1 MKDAPVSAPVS
12 APAPDNKDDCGGFPA
27 PALAVASAL
36 TFPALAILAG
46 NRNQFTLNIWQGALL
61 ALLFFCAVSFI
72 CAVPLFLC
80 RRKKILPGLSAACL
94 GISAMLTLQYTLL
107 PELFLKDWPGNGYE
121 LAGVFLGACHLLC
134 LSIPLVLALVFRRQC
149 HRHAGKIAAV
159 LILTQAVPTVEMLFS
174 GEGTAEYDFQEYT
187 FSEKEK
193 FTFGT
198 RNNVILLVV
207 DAMGERTAKK
217 TLKAF
222 PELRETL
229 RDFTCFDKI
238 ESPLPK
244 TMFAVPAML
253 TGKLF
258 DDAEETAKV
267 FADPAAYTPD
277 AKHARYL
284 DRVCR
289 GETSLLRLFREH
301 GYGVEGYPLI
311 MQCIPLAPDVIDNSI
326 PVTSDVRKASLRR
339 VAEMVLDRQVPFILK
354 PLTTRLLPPAEEP
367 FLAAAPAAFGADGC
381 HDRRFYRAL
390 ETEFRTGSAPDVFK
404 YLHLHGAHIP
414 LKNDEHLNPCPGV
427 ERHRQLRGSL
437 KNAELL
443 LARLK
448 EAGLY
453 DRATIVITGDHTEE
467 YTPET
472 IAFIKRPGERHK
484 ELAVNSVPCRIE
496 ELAGT
501 VAKVCGLKAGA
512 VSIYD
517 RPARAGSLNSFRK
530 KEIFLLM
537 PPWQRE
543 EGRKPFVH
551 DSVFSGETSLTGG
564 ELQIEMDLIFSRT
577 RGTFTLRAENA
588 ETFEHWSTRNSYD
601 RKFDR
606 IRAEK
611 FPFPEGIYRLYIEGC
626 FDEGEDCQTELRVFP
641 RFLKVSK
648 EGAVFLS
655 ATPAVKPRPLTPGRE
670 LAFREM
676 ALYPE
681 LLLPPGYLLG
691 HHFLELPPGEKLGVR
706 LPPGS
711 GSRTFVFRFAKTAMM
726 AEGTLKIK
734 AGETVVAKRKL
745 TGDPVAEPTVR
756 VTVPAALTAGQSVSF
771 AIDFTPAKRGENR
784 YWQKI
789 RLMGLTLEK

>member
-1 MKDAPVSAPVS
+1 MKEASVS
-12 APAPDNKDDCGGFPA
+12 APAPAPENKDDCGGFPA

-46 NRNQFTLNIWQGALL
+46 NRNQFTLSLAEGALL
-61 ALLFFCAVSFI
+61 AGLFFCAVSFV
-72 CAVPLFLC
+72 CAVPLCLC
-80 RRKKILPGLSAACL
+80 REKKILPWLNAAFL
-94 GISAMLTLQYTLL
+94 GTSAMLSLQYTLL
-107 PELFLKDWPGNGYE
+107 PEIFLKDWPGKGYDFAE
-121 LAGVFLGACHLLC
+121 LLLGACHLLC
-134 LSIPLVLALVFRRQC
+134 LSIPLVLALVFRRKI
-149 HRHAGKIAAV
+149 HRHAGKIACV
-159 LILTQAVPTVEMLFS
+159 LILTQAVPAVEMLCS
-174 GEGTAEYDFQEYT
+174 TDNEVKYDFQEYT

-217 TLKAF
+217 TLNAF
-222 PELRETL
+222 PELRGSL

-267 FADPAAYTPD
+267 FDDPGAYTPD

-289 GETSLLRLFREH
+289 GETSLLKLFRRH
-301 GYGVEGYPLI
+301 NYRVEGYPLI

-326 PVTSDVRKASLRR
+326 PITPKVRKASLRR
-339 VAEMVLDRQVPFILK
+339 IAEMVLDRQVPFILK
-354 PLTTRLLPPAEEP
+354 PLTAHVLPPAEEP
-367 FLAAAPAAFGADGC
+367 FLAAAPGDAGEDGS
-381 HDRRFYRAL
+381 HDRRFLRAL
-390 ETEFRTGSAPDVFK
+390 AAEFRTGTHADVFK
-404 YLHLHGAHIP
+404 YLHLLGAHIP
-414 LKNDEHLNPCPGV
+414 LNSDENLASCPGV
-427 ERHRQLRGSL
+427 ERYRQLRGSF
-437 KNAELL
+437 KNVELL

-453 DRATIVITGDHTEE
+453 DRAMIVITGDHTEE

-484 ELAVNSVPCRIE
+484 ELVVNSVPCKIQ

-501 VAKVCGLKAGA
+501 VAKVCGLDAAA
-512 VSIYD
+512 VSICD
-517 RPARAGSLNSFRK
+517 RPVQAGTLNSFRK
-530 KEIFLLM
+530 KEFCLQM

-543 EGRKPFVH
+543 AGKEPLIH
-551 DSVFSGETSLTGG
+551 DGVFSGATPLTGG
-564 ELQIEMDLIFSRT
+564 VLEVEMDLIFCRT
-577 RGTFTLRAENA
+577 KGSFTLRAENV
-588 ETFEHWSTRNSYD
+588 ETIEHWSTQNSYD

-626 FDEGEDCQTELRVFP
+626 FDGPEESEAELRVFP

-655 ATPAVKPRPLTPGRE
+655 SVPAMKPRPLTPGRM

-681 LLLPPGYLLG
+681 LILPPGHLTG
-691 HHFLELPPGEKLGVR
+691 HHFLEIPPREKLGVR
-706 LPPGS
+706 LPSAAGP
-711 GSRTFVFRFAKTAMM
+711 RKFVFRFSKTAMT
-726 AEGTLKIK
+726 AEGTLRIK
-734 AGETVVAKRKL
+734 AGGTVVAERKL

-756 VTVPAALTAGQSVSF
+756 ATLPAAPAAGQTAGF
-771 AIDFTPAKRGENR
+771 TFEFTPAKPGENK

-789 RLMGLTLEK
+789 RLEGLTLEK

>member
-1 MKDAPVSAPVS
+1 MKDAPVSS
-12 APAPDNKDDCGGFPA
+12 PAPDNKDDCGGFPA

-36 TFPALAILAG
+36 TCPALAILAG
-46 NRNQFTLNIWQGALL
+46 NRNQFTLSLAEGAFL
-61 ALLFFCAVSFI
+61 ALLFFCAVSFTF
-72 CAVPLFLC
+72 ALPLFLC
-80 RRKKILPGLSAACL
+80 RKKKILPGLSAAFL
-94 GISAMLTLQYTLL
+94 GISAMLTLQYALL
-107 PELFLKDWPGNGYE
+107 PEIFLKEWPGKGFEPEE
-121 LAGVFLGACHLLC
+121 LLLGACHLLC
-134 LSIPLVLALVFRRQC
+134 LSIPLVLALVFRRKL
-149 HRHAGKIAAV
+149 HRHAGKIACV
-159 LILTQAVPTVEMLFS
+159 LILTQAVPVAEMLFS
-174 GEGTAEYDFQEYT
+174 GENEVKYDFQEYT

-193 FTFGT
+193 FTFGA

-222 PELRETL
+222 PELRESL
-229 RDFTCFDKI
+229 RDFTGFDRI

-253 TGKLF
+253 TGQLF
-258 DDAEETAKV
+258 DDAAETAKV
-267 FADPAAYTPD
+267 LDDPAEYHPD

-289 GETSLLRLFREH
+289 GETSLLKLFREH
-301 GYGVEGYPLI
+301 NYRVEGYPLI

-326 PVTSDVRKASLRR
+326 PITSKVRKASLRR
-339 VAEMVLDRQVPFILK
+339 IAEMVLDRQVPFILK
-354 PLTTRLLPPAEEP
+354 PLTTRLMPPAEEP
-367 FLAAAPAAFGADGC
+367 FLAAAPGDADEDGS
-381 HDRRFYRAL
+381 HDRKFYRAL
-390 ETEFRTGSAPDVFK
+390 GKEFRVGTHADVFK
-404 YLHLHGAHIP
+404 YLHLLGAHIP
-414 LKNDEHLNPCPGV
+414 LNSDEHLNACPGV
-427 ERHRQLRGSL
+427 ERYRQLRGSF
-437 KNAELL
+437 KNVELL

-453 DRATIVITGDHTEE
+453 DRAMIVITGDHTEE

-472 IAFIKRPGERHK
+472 IAFIKRPGERHNA
-484 ELAVNSVPCRIE
+484 LVINSVPCKVQ

-501 VAKVCGLKAGA
+501 VAKVCGFEPD
-512 VSIYD
+512 VFSIYD
-517 RPARAGSLNSFRK
+517 RPAQAGNLDSFRK
-530 KEIFLLM
+530 KEFCLQM
-537 PPWQRE
+537 PPWRRE
-543 EGRKPFVH
+543 EGKEPLIH
-551 DSVFSGETSLTGG
+551 DGVFSGATPLTGG
-564 ELQIEMDLIFSRT
+564 ILEVEMDLIFCRT
-577 RGTFTLRAENA
+577 RGTFTLRAENV
-588 ETFEHWSTRNSYD
+588 ETNEHWSTKGSYD

-626 FDEGEDCQTELRVFP
+626 FDEPEESDAELRVFP

-670 LAFREM
+670 LTFREM

-711 GSRTFVFRFAKTAMM
+711 GPRKVLFRFAKTAMM

-734 AGETVVAKRKL
+734 VGDTVVAERKL
-745 TGDPVAEPTVR
+745 TGEPGITPTVR
-756 VTVPAALTAGQSVSF
+756 ATVPAALTAGQSISF

-789 RLMGLTLEK
+789 LLEGLLLKK

>member
-1 MKDAPVSAPVS
+1 MKDAPVS

-36 TFPALAILAG
+36 TFPALAILAK
-46 NRNQFTLNIWQGALL
+46 NRNQFTLSLGEGALL

-72 CAVPLFLC
+72 CALPLFLC
-80 RRKKILPGLSAACL
+80 RRKKLRAGLDAAFL

-107 PELFLKDWPGNGYE
+107 PEIFLKDWPGRGYE
-121 LAGVFLGACHLLC
+121 LDGIFLGACHLLC
-134 LSIPLVLALVFRRQC
+134 LSIPLVLALVFRRKC

-159 LILTQAVPTVEMLFS
+159 LILTQAVPTAEMLCS
-174 GEGTAEYDFQEYT
+174 GENEVKYDFQEYT
-187 FSEKEK
+187 FSEKGK
-193 FTFGT
+193 FTFGA

-207 DAMGERTAKK
+207 DAMGERTAKRM
-217 TLKAF
+217 LNAF

-258 DDAEETAKV
+258 VDAEETAKV
-267 FADPAAYTPD
+267 FENPAAYTPD

-289 GETSLLRLFREH
+289 EETSLPRLFREH
-301 GYGVEGYPLI
+301 HYRVEGYPLI

-326 PVTSDVRKASLRR
+326 PITPQVRKASLRR
-339 VAEMVLDRQVPFILK
+339 IAEMVMDRQVPFILK
-354 PLTTRLLPPAEEP
+354 PLTAHLMPPTGEP
-367 FLAAAPAAFGADGC
+367 FLPAAPGDAGEDGS
-381 HDRRFYRAL
+381 HDRRFLRAL
-390 ETEFRTGSAPDVFK
+390 GTEFRTGSHADVFK
-404 YLHLHGAHIP
+404 YLHLLGAHIP
-414 LKNDEHLNPCPGV
+414 LNSDEHLNPCPGV
-427 ERHRQLRGSL
+427 ERYRQLRGSF
-437 KNAELL
+437 KNVELL

-453 DRATIVITGDHTEE
+453 DRAMIVITGDHTEE

-472 IAFIKRPGERHK
+472 ITFIKRPGERHK

-501 VAKVCGLKAGA
+501 VAKVCGLKTDA

-517 RPARAGSLNSFRK
+517 RPVRAGNLDSFRK
-530 KEIFLLM
+530 KEFCLQM
-537 PPWQRE
+537 PPWRRE
-543 EGRKPFVH
+543 AGKGPLIH
-551 DSVFSGETSLTGG
+551 DGVFSGATPLTGG
-564 ELQIEMDLIFSRT
+564 VLQVEMDLIFSRT
-577 RGTFTLRAENA
+577 RGNFTLRAENV
-588 ETFEHWSTRNSYD
+588 ENFEHWSTKAAYD

-606 IRAEK
+606 IKAEK

-626 FDEGEDCQTELRVFP
+626 FDEPEESGSELRVFP

-648 EGAVFLS
+648 EGTVFLS
-655 ATPAVKPRPLTPGRE
+655 AAPAMKPRPLTPGRTLE
-670 LAFREM
+670 FREM

-681 LLLPPGYLLG
+681 LILPPGHLPG
-691 HHFLELPPGEKLGVR
+691 HHFLEIPHGEKLGVR
-706 LPPGS
+706 LPSAVEPH
-711 GSRTFVFRFAKTAMM
+711 TLEFRFVPSSLLV
-726 AEGTLKIK
+726 EGTLKIMNGQK
-734 AGETVVAKRKL
+734 TAAVRKL
-745 TGDPVAEPTVR
+745 SGEPGEKPVIP
-756 VTVPAALTAGQSVSF
+756 VTVPASPATDRSLFFSF
-771 AIDFTPAKRGENR
+771 EFTPAKSAGGRFR
-784 YWQKI
+784 KTL
-789 RLMGLTLEK
+789 RLMGLALKK

>member
-1 MKDAPVSAPVS
+1 MKEEKISA
-12 APAPDNKDDCGGFPA
+12 ALPDGDSMRFPA

-61 ALLFFCAVSFI
+61 ALLFFCAVSGI

-80 RRKKILPGLSAACL
+80 RKKKILPGLNAALL
-94 GISAMLTLQYTLL
+94 GISAMLTWQYTLL
-107 PELFLKDWPGNGYE
+107 PEIFLKDWPGKGYE
-121 LAGVFLGACHLLC
+121 IEELLLGACHLLC
-134 LSIPLVLALVFRRQC
+134 LSLPLVLALIFRRQC
-149 HRHAGKIAAV
+149 HRHAGKVACV
-159 LILTQAVPTVEMLFS
+159 LILTQAVPVVEMLFS
-174 GEGTAEYDFQEYT
+174 SENAAEYDYQEYT

-207 DAMGERTAKK
+207 DAMGERTAKRM
-217 TLKAF
+217 LNAF
-222 PELRETL
+222 PELREAL

-258 DDAEETAKV
+258 VDAKETAKV
-267 FADPAAYTPD
+267 FSNPAAYVPD
-277 AKHARYL
+277 AKHAHYL

-289 GETSLLRLFREH
+289 GESSLLKLFREH
-301 GYGVEGYPLI
+301 RYRVEGYPLI

-326 PVTSDVRKASLRR
+326 PITPEIRKASLRR
-339 VAEMVLDRQVPFILK
+339 IAEMVLDRQVPFILK
-354 PLTTRLLPPAEEP
+354 PLAARILPPTEEP
-367 FLAAAPAAFGADGC
+367 FLAAVPGDSDEDGSY
-381 HDRRFYRAL
+381 DRRFYRAL
-390 ETEFRTGSAPDVFK
+390 GAEFRTGSHADVFK
-404 YLHLHGAHIP
+404 YLHLLGSHIP
-414 LKNDEHLNPCPGV
+414 LINDENLTPSPGV
-427 ERHRQLRGSL
+427 ERYRQLRGSFR
-437 KNAELL
+437 NVELL
-443 LARLK
+443 LVRLK

-453 DRATIVITGDHTEE
+453 DRAMIVITGDHTEE

-472 IAFIKRPGERHK
+472 ITFIKRPGEQHR
-484 ELAVNSVPCRIE
+484 ELVVNSVPCKVQ

-501 VAKVCGLKAGA
+501 VAKVCGFKTDAG
-512 VSIYD
+512 SIYD
-517 RPARAGSLNSFRK
+517 RPAQAGTLNSFRK
-530 KEIFLLM
+530 KEFCLQM
-537 PPWQRE
+537 PPWRRE
-543 EGRKPFVH
+543 TGKELLIH
-551 DSVFSGETSLTGG
+551 DGVFSGATPLTGG
-564 ELQIEMDLIFSRT
+564 ELQIEMDLIFCRT
-577 RGTFTLRAENA
+577 RGSFTLRAENVK
-588 ETFEHWSTRNSYD
+588 TNEHWSTKGSYE

-626 FDEGEDCQTELRVFP
+626 FDEPEESESELRVFP

-648 EGAVFLS
+648 KGAVFLTEPP
-655 ATPAVKPRPLTPGRE
+655 ATKPRPMTPGRE

-711 GSRTFVFRFAKTAMM
+711 GPRKVLFRFAKTAMM

-734 AGETVVAKRKL
+734 VSDTVVAERKL
-745 TGDPVAEPTVR
+745 TGEPGITPTVR
-756 VTVPAALTAGQSVSF
+756 ATVPAALTAGQSISF
-771 AIDFTPAKRGENR
+771 AMDFTPAKPGGNR

-789 RLMGLTLEK
+789 RLMGLALEK

>member
-1 MKDAPVSAPVS
+1 MNDAPVS

-46 NRNQFTLNIWQGALL
+46 NRNQFTLSLVEGALL
-61 ALLFFCAVSFI
+61 AGLFFCAAAFI
-72 CAVPLFLC
+72 FAVPLCLC
-80 RRKKILPGLSAACL
+80 RKKKILPWLGAAFL
-94 GISAMLTLQYTLL
+94 GTSAMLTLQYTLL
-107 PELFLKDWPGNGYE
+107 PELFLKDWPGKGYE
-121 LAGVFLGACHLLC
+121 LEELLLGACHLLC
-134 LSIPLVLALVFRRQC
+134 LSIPLVLALVFRGKC

-159 LILTQAVPTVEMLFS
+159 LIFTQAVPVAEMLFS
-174 GEGTAEYDFQEYT
+174 GENEVKYDFQEYT

-222 PELRETL
+222 PELRESL

-289 GETSLLRLFREH
+289 GETSLLRMFREH

-326 PVTSDVRKASLRR
+326 PITSKVRKASLRR
-339 VAEMVLDRQVPFILK
+339 IAEMVLDRQVPFILK
-354 PLTTRLLPPAEEP
+354 PLTSALLPPAEEP
-367 FLAAAPAAFGADGC
+367 FLAAAPGDSGEDGS

-390 ETEFRTGSAPDVFK
+390 GKEFRVGSRADVFK
-404 YLHLHGAHIP
+404 YLHLLGAHIP
-414 LKNDEHLNPCPGV
+414 LSCDENLAPCPGV
-427 ERHRQLRGSL
+427 ERYRQLRGSFR
-437 KNAELL
+437 NAELL

-484 ELAVNSVPCRIE
+484 ELVINSVPCRIE

-501 VAKVCGLKAGA
+501 AAKVCGLKTDA

-517 RPARAGSLNSFRK
+517 RPARAGNLDSFRK
-530 KEIFLLM
+530 KEFCLRM
-537 PPWQRE
+537 PPWRRE
-543 EGRKPFVH
+543 EGKAPFIH
-551 DSVFSGETSLTGG
+551 DSVFSGATPLTGG
-564 ELQIEMDLIFSRT
+564 ELQIEMDLIFCRT
-577 RGTFTLRAENA
+577 KGTFTLRTENV
-588 ETFEHWSTRNSYD
+588 ETFEHWGTKGSYD

-626 FDEGEDCQTELRVFP
+626 FDEEEDCQTELRVFP
-641 RFLKVSK
+641 RFLKVGK

-655 ATPAVKPRPLTPGRE
+655 GTPAVKPRPLTPGRE

-711 GSRTFVFRFAKTAMM
+711 GPRKFLFRFAKTAMM
-726 AEGTLKIK
+726 AEGTLKIT
-734 AGETVVAKRKL
+734 AGGTVVAERKL
-745 TGDPVAEPTVR
+745 TGEPGITPSVR
-756 VTVPAALTAGQSVSF
+756 ATVPAALTAGETISF
-771 AIDFTPAKRGENR
+771 AMDFTPARPGANR

-789 RLMGLTLEK
+789 LLEGLTLEK